1 MRIFDFQDAK
11 DILGVPSSSIAN
23 VIYRLKNKNRIEE
36 IKKGK
41 YVLSP
46 AKSGIEGYWMENI
59 FLIVDSIAKDYY
71 VGFWTA
77 MHYWNMTEQIPMVTQ
92 VATTKRSRDLE
103 YSNQK
108 NKFY

>member
-1 MRIFDFQDAK
+1 MGKKNVKLGPLETLLILELEKNDMRIFDFQDAK

-46 AKSGIEGYWMENI
+46 AKS
-59 FLIVDSIAKDYY
+59 
-71 VGFWTA
+71 
-77 MHYWNMTEQIPMVTQ
+77 
-92 VATTKRSRDLE
+92 
-103 YSNQK
+103 
-108 NKFY
+108 